1 MCFIASGLL
10 MQYKTGVVLQDQKT
24 NKMEKRFKMREVQPG
39 AYKPMNE
46 LARYVASTGI
56 SLIQQE
62 MIKIR
67 ASQINGCAYC
77 VNKHTK
83 DAREAGETEQR
94 LYLLSVWRESPQFT
108 EEERLILEMTEE
120 ITLIHQRGLSEGL
133 YQKALAQ
140 FGEERTAQII
150 MAIININA
158 WNRIGV
164 SLHMQ
169 PE

>member
-1 MCFIASGLL
+1 MG
-10 MQYKTGVVLQDQKT
+10 
-24 NKMEKRFKMREVQPG
+24 KRFKMREVQPA
-39 AYKPMNE
+39 AYKPLIE
-46 LARYVASTGI
+46 LDNYIAGT
-56 SLIQQE
+56 SLTPLQRE

-83 DAREAGETEQR
+83 DARRLGETEQR
-94 LYLLSVWRESPQFT
+94 IYLLSVWRESPQFN
-108 EEERLILEMTEE
+108 EDERLILEMTEE
-120 ITLIHQRGLSEGL
+120 ITLLHQHGLSEDV
-133 YQKALAQ
+133 YQRAITL
-140 FGEERTAQII
+140 FGEEKTAHLI

>member
-1 MCFIASGLL
+1 
-10 MQYKTGVVLQDQKT
+10 
-24 NKMEKRFKMREVQPG
+24 MEKRFRMRDVQPA
-39 AYKPMNE
+39 AYKPLIE
-46 LARYVASTGI
+46 LDNFIATTEI
-56 SLIQQE
+56 SPLHRE

-83 DAREAGETEQR
+83 DARKIGETEQR
-94 LYLLSVWRESPQFT
+94 IYLLSVWRESPQFT
-108 EEERLILEMTEE
+108 EEERVILEMTEE
-120 ITLIHQRGLSEGL
+120 ITLIHQRGLSAPL
-133 YQKALAQ
+133 YQKAIALL
-140 FGEERTAQII
+140 GEARAAQII